1 MENVHQKLVPGSF
14 FILVSNPKEPL
25 YARNSFEYKI
35 FWMGIIKNLLKSL
48 FFVLNPV
55 PLN

>member
-25 YARNSFEYKI
+25 YARNSLEYKI
-35 FWMGIIKNLLKSL
+35 FWMGIIKNL
-48 FFVLNPV
+48 
-55 PLN
+55 